1 MLRRLALASLI
12 GNVAIVVTG
21 GIVRLTD
28 SGLGC
33 PTWPKCTDES
43 YVTTPEMGAHGLIE
57 NGNRGFGALLGLLAI
72 AVLVAAL
79 RERPRRPAVVR
90 LAALTLAGVAA
101 QGLLGGITVRTGLNP
116 WTVAGHFLLS
126 MLVIAVAYALWRQ
139 LGRPQSAYAGPSVP
153 GPVRS
158 LVNLVVGVGA
168 VVLALGTLVTGA
180 GPHAGDPD
188 VPRLDIDLAMIAQL
202 HVDAVFLLLGLSIG
216 AWLALRADG
225 GRPAAVRAAAVL
237 VGIELA
243 QGAVGF
249 VQYFLHL
256 PELAV
261 LLHMAGSCAVWLGIL
276 ALADRVR
283 GSVPAEGDGQA
294 ATAAG
299 LSRATVTA

>member
-1 MLRRLALASLI
+1 PVPANQRPGDPGHPRCRSSGRMTYYLPVLRRLALASLI

-126 MLVIAVAYALWRQ
+126 MLVI
-139 LGRPQSAYAGPSVP
+139 
-153 GPVRS
+153 
-158 LVNLVVGVGA
+158 
-168 VVLALGTLVTGA
+168 
-180 GPHAGDPD
+180 
-188 VPRLDIDLAMIAQL
+188 
-202 HVDAVFLLLGLSIG
+202 
-216 AWLALRADG
+216 
-225 GRPAAVRAAAVL
+225 
-237 VGIELA
+237 
-243 QGAVGF
+243 
-249 VQYFLHL
+249 
-256 PELAV
+256 
-261 LLHMAGSCAVWLGIL
+261 
-276 ALADRVR
+276 
-283 GSVPAEGDGQA
+283 
-294 ATAAG
+294 
-299 LSRATVTA
+299 